1 MKYFLSALLVFI
13 FLVNVAFAQEQLL
26 LNKLKDTLIQLQVS
40 LSASIGY
47 SNLEQPV
54 LDKLGGLLQ
63 KVRDYLYKIVG
74 SCEVG
79 YGGNG
84 NCTLTCKSG
93 NASASCSLGGGGTCV
108 RGAPGQGYCWSIHEN
123 CETHVYLVCFGG
135 QCTRTVKTNGDCGQ
149 AW

>member
-63 KVRDYLYKIVG
+63 KVRDYFSSPQTKEIFIYK
-74 SCEVG
+74 
-79 YGGNG
+79 
-84 NCTLTCKSG
+84 K
-93 NASASCSLGGGGTCV
+93 
-108 RGAPGQGYCWSIHEN
+108 
-123 CETHVYLVCFGG
+123 GG
-135 QCTRTVKTNGDCGQ
+135 QCNLIS
-149 AW
+149 